1 MKNDYQW
8 RNILKTAVFFAVIV
22 QLSFAGLSQAQSL
35 EDTIRWKKLDEEV
48 QRSVDRVE
56 KDCGAKI
63 EVLIDKASFTSAP
76 ADFQA
81 NTWCDDGPDNIAYLC
96 ASVPEAKALVQ
107 KKIKKYSCNH
117 GGKGKE
123 AISLKDGIFNYSVD
137 YGASNVRDRMQ
148 SVLKKGL

>member
-1 MKNDYQW
+1 MKFNHQW
-8 RNILKTAVFFAVIV
+8 RNILKIAIFFVTIA
-22 QLSFAGLSQAQSL
+22 QLGFVGLSQAQSL
-35 EDTIRWKKLDEEV
+35 EDNIRWKKLDEEV

-63 EVLIDKASFTSAP
+63 EVSVDKASFTSAP

-81 NTWCDDGPDNIAYLC
+81 NTWRDDGPDNIAYLC

-107 KKIKKYSCNH
+107 KKIKKYTCSH

-123 AISLKDGIFNYSVD
+123 SIALKDGVFNYSVD

>member
-1 MKNDYQW
+1 MKFNHQW
-8 RNILKTAVFFAVIV
+8 RTILKIAILFVAAMHLAFV
-22 QLSFAGLSQAQSL
+22 GLTQAQSL
-35 EDTIRWKKLDEEV
+35 EDKIQWKKLDEEI
-48 QRSVDRVE
+48 QKSIDRVE
-56 KDCGAKI
+56 KDCGAKL
-63 EVLIDKASFTSAP
+63 EASIDRASFTGAP
-76 ADFQA
+76 AEFQF

-107 KKIKKYSCNH
+107 KKIKKYTCSH

-123 AISLKDGIFNYSVD
+123 IISLKDGVFNYSVD

>member
-1 MKNDYQW
+1 MKIA
-8 RNILKTAVFFAVIV
+8 ILFVAAM
-22 QLSFAGLSQAQSL
+22 QLAFVGFTHAQSL
-35 EDTIRWKKLDEEV
+35 EEKLQWKGMDEEI
-48 QRSVDRVE
+48 QKSVDRVE
-56 KDCGAKI
+56 KDCGAKL
-63 EVLIDKASFTSAP
+63 EVSIDRASFSSAP
-76 ADFQA
+76 PEFKA

-107 KKIKKYSCNH
+107 KKIKKFTCSH

-123 AISLKDGIFNYSVD
+123 DISLKAGVFNYSVD